1 MKKLKIVYLLAF
13 FCLIPLSV
21 FAQYFNVKDYGAQ
34 GNKKLCTIAIQK
46 AIDAAAKAGGGRVIV
61 PAGEYLSGPLFCEV
75 ILFLRFVPVPQF
87 IFMMI
92 LLILRLLWGRGKGLN
107 GKYMPLFLLDTIW
120 KM

>member
-13 FCLIPLSV
+13 FCLMPLSV

-61 PAGEYLSGPLFCEV
+61 PAGEYLSGPLF
-75 ILFLRFVPVPQF
+75 LRFVPVPQF